1 MSVKNFKF
9 VSPGVFINE
18 IDNSFIPRTPDAI
31 GPVII
36 GRSAKGPAMQPTKV
50 ESFSDFVT
58 MFGDTVPGNRGGD
71 VYREGNHQS
80 PMYGTYAAKAFLA
93 SNAAPLTYVRLLG
106 QQNVNKR
113 ATSEAKAGWQ
123 TATQPVA
130 GGGAYGLFLIKSS
143 SVTGAG
149 HGHAAT
155 DSSAK
160 SANNNLGTMNCAAIW
175 YLDNGSIQLSGA
187 VWGSGGTTVT
197 ASAGCLIE
205 SDANGKF
212 KAMVAG
218 TAQGAQTFTFN
229 FDDNSEDFIR
239 NQFNTNPQL
248 IGSGDYYPTSAEVD
262 YWLGETFE
270 QDVRD
275 KGATGVKSIG
285 IIVAIGSGSATAPS
299 VGPQKMKG
307 QASREAVAG
316 WFVGQDMGVAT
327 AFKPTKTQKLFRL
340 KGRGHG
346 EWLNKNVK
354 ISIDRIKQSTTT
366 SSPYGTFSVLLRNIN
381 DTDSNVQIIERF
393 DNLTLDP
400 TSPNF
405 IARKIGDRYNK
416 WDSTNRTLRQYGEYD
431 NKSDFVYVELAADV
445 AAGATDSALLP
456 FGYYGPPRLNA
467 GTPRSEISATG
478 SSSTGAGRPGIM
490 IQHSASFSGFAQ
502 PVASFKVHAS
512 TFVNGGGGSA
522 TASFQMKTAAALG
535 AGAPMSASLVV
546 ALTSSGGTVRK
557 YRFIGGAACNGQG
570 AGGGTVR
577 PLTASN
583 GSKLPGSGLDALLV
597 RTSSIAVHTG
607 SKNKTTL
614 QFLKE
619 AVESTNGHN
628 GKLKCGLDAA
638 GTTLTIRQAKGGKKG
653 TGTAMQPKSS
663 SIGGQLGRTNAYAIK
678 TGMLFSAHGNGTA
691 GSPFAMTFRG
701 PKSRDSGLSGGLNG
715 DRTRSSFTASMVF
728 PYAPLRLSASN
739 GGLTDPTN
747 AYFGMR
753 TTRTTTS
760 DQNSYGIFDMHRLL
774 YSGFPDDPTSGA
786 DTAGKG
792 VKEFSYIFTMDDIRR
807 TNATG
812 SYYYQSGSRKADT
825 SVSATAIT
833 GGYKALLDA
842 GYDRF
847 TAPMWGGFDGWDINK
862 PDPAANSLMAT
873 SDNEETNYVFNTYR
887 QALETVADPEMIDMN
902 LLATP
907 GLTNTALTRLSV
919 EMCEDRADS
928 MALIDLP
935 NVYTPPHETY
945 RTKDERASRSIVNA
959 ANNLRDRRL
968 DSSYGATFYPWV
980 QTRDAFTGQNV
991 WIPPTVAMMGVLG
1004 SSEAK
1009 DAVWFAPAGFNRGG
1023 LSDGAAGIPITNVTT
1038 RLSSK
1043 DRDTLYDA
1051 RINPIASFPSTGI
1064 VVFGQ
1069 KTLQG
1074 RQSALDRINVR
1085 RLVIY
1090 LKKQISV
1097 LSTQILFEQNVQST
1111 WDRFKGLVEPF
1122 LANVK
1127 TLYGISEYRLILDES
1142 TTTPDLIDQNI
1153 MYAKIMIKPARAI
1166 EFIAIDFVIASTGAS
1181 FDD

>member
-31 GPVII
+31 GPVIV

-71 VYREGNHQS
+71 VYREGNYQS

-93 SNAAPLTYVRLLG
+93 SNVAPLTYVRLLG

-113 ATSEAKAGWQ
+113 GTSAAKAGWQ

-143 SVTGAG
+143 SVVGSQRG
-149 HGHAAT
+149 
-155 DSSAK
+155 
-160 SANNNLGTMNCAAIW
+160 NLGTMNCAAIW
-175 YLDNGSIQLSGA
+175 YLDNGNIQLSGT
-187 VWGSGGTTVT
+187 VWGSSGLTTT
-197 ASAGCLIE
+197 ASAGCLVE
-205 SDANGKF
+205 SDSNGKF
-212 KAMVAG
+212 KAMIAG

-270 QDVRD
+270 QDVRE

-285 IIVAIGSGSATAPS
+285 IILALGAGSLTAPTQ
-299 VGPQKMKG
+299 GPQKMKG

-316 WFVGQDMGVAT
+316 WFIAQDMGVST

-354 ISIDRIKQSTTT
+354 ISIGRIKQSTTT
-366 SSPYGTFSVLLRNIN
+366 SSPYGSFSVILRNIN

-431 NKSDFVYVELAADV
+431 NKSDFIYVELAEDV
-445 AAGATDSALLP
+445 SAGATDAALLP
-456 FGYYGPPRLNA
+456 FGYYGPPRFA
-467 GTPRSEISATG
+467 GYTNL
-478 SSSTGAGRPGIM
+478 SSSERTATVNEKLKSSM
-490 IQHSASFSGFAQ
+490 IKTSASFNGFATGQ
-502 PVASFKVHAS
+502 GTFILRMSAGANAGISKGTSSIGLGPVIAD
-512 TFVNGGGGSA
+512 
-522 TASFQMKTAAALG
+522 G
-535 AGAPMSASLVV
+535 AGVFTGPCARL
-546 ALTSSGGTVRK
+546 G
-557 YRFIGGAACNGQG
+557 
-570 AGGGTVR
+570 
-577 PLTASN
+577 LTASN
-583 GSKLPGSGLDALLV
+583 GTYVQYRLV
-597 RTSSIAVHTG
+597 GGTDGATAGTSSNGQLIRTSTRTDGGGGLFRSVAWVTG
-607 SKNKTTL
+607 SNTVSTLTNLKN
-614 QFLKE
+614 
-619 AVESTNGHN
+619 AIESTNGH
-628 GKLKCGLDAA
+628 GKSPF
-638 GTTLTIRQAKGGKKG
+638 TMTIRNQAASDTGPATMTIRMNKAGKGAFSTRPVRHSGSLKMG
-653 TGTAMQPKSS
+653 PSTRVVSRATNITMITASCLAGGVVAPGGFKIRGVPL
-663 SIGGQLGRTNAYAIK
+663 IGNSRT
-678 TGMLFSAHGNGTA
+678 
-691 GSPFAMTFRG
+691 
-701 PKSRDSGLSGGLNG
+701 SGLSGGVNKKG
-715 DRTRSSFTASMVF
+715 TNSDFTASLVF

-774 YSGFPDDPTSGA
+774 YSNFPDDPTSGA

-825 SVSATAIT
+825 SVSATAVT

-873 SDNEETNYVFNTYR
+873 SDNEETSYVFNTYR
-887 QALETVADPEMIDMN
+887 QALETVADPELIDMN

-945 RTKDERASRSIVNA
+945 RTKDTRASRSIVNA

-1051 RINPIASFPSTGI
+1051 RINPIAAFPSTGI

-1069 KTLQG
+1069 KTLQE

-1090 LKKQISV
+1090 LKKQISI

>member
-58 MFGDTVPGNRGGD
+58 VFGDTVPGHRGGD
-71 VYREGNHQS
+71 VYREGNYQS

-93 SNAAPLTYVRLLG
+93 SNVAPLTYVRLLG

-113 ATSEAKAGWQ
+113 ATSAAKAGWQ
-123 TATQPVA
+123 TATAPVA

-143 SVTGAG
+143 SVTGTG
-149 HGHAAT
+149 HGIVG
-155 DSSAK
+155 

-175 YLDNGSIQLSGA
+175 YLDNGSIQLSGT
-187 VWGSGGTTVT
+187 VWGSAGATVT

-212 KAMVAG
+212 KAMVDG
-218 TAQGAQTFTFN
+218 TAQGTQTFTFN
-229 FDDNSEDFIR
+229 FDDNSEDYIR

-275 KGATGVKSIG
+275 KGATGEKCIG
-285 IIVAIGSGSATAPS
+285 IILAIGSGSVAAPTL
-299 VGPQKMKG
+299 GPQKMKG

-316 WFVGQDMGVAT
+316 WFIGQDLGVAT

-346 EWLNKNVK
+346 AWLNKNVK

-366 SSPYGTFSVLLRNIN
+366 TSPYGTFSVLLRNIN

-431 NKSDFVYVELAADV
+431 NKSDFIYVELADDV
-445 AAGATDSALLP
+445 AAGATDAALLP
-456 FGYYGPPRLNA
+456 FGYYGPPRFNGL
-467 GTPRSEISATG
+467 TDM
-478 SSSTGAGRPGIM
+478 SSSTLSTVKPWSMLKAT
-490 IQHSASFSGFAQ
+490 ASYNGFAQ
-502 PVASFKVHAS
+502 PRGAWKLKM
-512 TFVNGGGGSA
+512 
-522 TASFQMKTAAALG
+522 TALALG
-535 AGAPMSASLVV
+535 GAGTTAFIMKGAYSSSYSAFNML
-546 ALTSSGGTVRK
+546 AFTSSNGTARA
-557 YRFIGGAACNGQG
+557 YRLIPHRSSSAGMAA
-570 AGGGTVR
+570 
-577 PLTASN
+577 LTASN
-583 GSKLPGSGLDALLV
+583 GSLSPSTKQVYFASGS
-597 RTSSIAVHTG
+597 TSVSTLA
-607 SKNKTTL
+607 NLKT
-614 QFLKE
+614 
-619 AVESTNGHN
+619 AINSSNGH
-628 GKLKCGLDAA
+628 GTKLIVDVNE
-638 GTTLTIRQAKGGKKG
+638 TTRIMSIRQRKGGKAGLTPVVSASLSKPNTDTPASAILETVPGFSGVRG
-653 TGTAMQPKSS
+653 TPSMVRFKFQTPA
-663 SIGGQLGRTNAYAIK
+663 LGR
-678 TGMLFSAHGNGTA
+678 M
-691 GSPFAMTFRG
+691 
-701 PKSRDSGLSGGLNG
+701 SGLSGGLNG
-715 DRTRSSFTASMVF
+715 DKTRSSFTASMVF
-728 PYAPLRLSASN
+728 PYVPLRLSASN

-786 DTAGKG
+786 DAAGKG

-807 TNATG
+807 TNTTG
-812 SYYYQSGSRKADT
+812 SYYYQSGSRKAGN
-825 SVSATAIT
+825 SVSATDVTAS
-833 GGYKALLDA
+833 YRALLDA

-862 PDPAANSLMAT
+862 PDPAANSIMST

-887 QALETVADPEMIDMN
+887 QALETVADPEKIDMN

-907 GLTNTALTRLSV
+907 GLTNAALTRLSV

-935 NVYTPPHETY
+935 NVYTPPHEIY
-945 RTKDERASRSIVNA
+945 RTRDNRASRSIINA

-980 QTRDAFTGQNV
+980 QTRDAFTGQNLWV
-991 WIPPTVAMMGVLG
+991 PPTVAMMGVLG

-1069 KTLQG
+1069 KTLQE

-1090 LKKQISV
+1090 LKKQISI